1 MLVAAS
7 TECFP
12 SLSLSQAVDTI
23 VDLEYTSLE
32 IDIHEDGN
40 HLRPS
45 IVAANMEAAITAC
58 RNTHRAS
65 VVSYSVRI
73 NAEGEA
79 VAADAAVFWLIPE
92 FLCLM
97 TDGS

>member
-1 MLVAAS
+1 VAAS

-12 SLSLSQAVDTI
+12 DLSLSQAVDTL

-45 IVAANMEAAITAC
+45 AVAANLDAAITAC

-65 VVSYSVRI
+65 IVSYSLRI
-73 NAEGEA
+73 LAEGEEHYRQF
-79 VAADAAVFWLIPE
+79 AA
-92 FLCLM
+92 
-97 TDGS
+97 